1 MADFTFDAACALIGR
16 TAWIELNWPAVP
28 EPTFT
33 CVHIV
38 GVW

>member
-28 EPTFT
+28 EPA
-33 CVHIV
+33 CISSA
-38 GVW
+38 W